1 MKKKLKSK
9 KAAKALAGFLFAM
22 LFFTLLSRGLYAY
35 RMPRIA
41 VGQASVRS
49 ISKTFRVKGVVA
61 KDKRKVFKASL
72 TKEEAAYLKAG
83 DTVRLLLQD
92 ETIAEEGCTVLA
104 VKKYEASVDLSGS
117 GNRLP
122 PGMEGVMEIE
132 VASGQYS
139 SCVPLSAVYTDGNKN
154 YVLLVREAETIF
166 GTELTAVR
174 RDVVVADQNESV
186 AALKDGMLDMQD
198 VLIVYAD
205 RQVQPGDKVR
215 LLEDEDT

>member
-41 VGQASVRS
+41 VGQASVKS
-49 ISKTFRVKGVVA
+49 IAKTVRVEGVVA

-122 PGMEGVMEIE
+122 P
-132 VASGQYS
+132 
-139 SCVPLSAVYTDGNKN
+139 GNKN

>member
-41 VGQASVRS
+41 VGQASVKS
-49 ISKTFRVKGVVA
+49 IAKTLRVEGVVA

-83 DTVRLLLQD
+83 DTVRLLFQD

-117 GNRLP
+117 GNRLT

-132 VASGQYS
+132 VAG
-139 SCVPLSAVYTDGNKN
+139 L
-154 YVLLVREAETIF
+154 
-166 GTELTAVR
+166 
-174 RDVVVADQNESV
+174 
-186 AALKDGMLDMQD
+186 
-198 VLIVYAD
+198 
-205 RQVQPGDKVR
+205 
-215 LLEDEDT
+215 